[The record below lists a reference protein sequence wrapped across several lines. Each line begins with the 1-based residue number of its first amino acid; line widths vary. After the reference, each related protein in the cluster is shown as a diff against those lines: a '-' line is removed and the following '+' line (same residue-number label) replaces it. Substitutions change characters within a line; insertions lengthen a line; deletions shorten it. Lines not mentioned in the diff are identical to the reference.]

1 MSNPL
6 LVAVAN
12 ATPYTA
18 TLTSTNGNGG
28 DNITIA
34 PYTTGFT
41 GGSDADYIQIP
52 ECSAPKWYAG
62 HHILVDGRD
71 VNGAS
76 QWQVALWANDEHN
89 AVLYWNNTDGY
100 SDSNPLP
107 GTGGG
112 RVMST
117 LYIGQ
122 NPNGALFV
130 NATGRPT

>member
-18 TLTSTNGNGG
+18 TLVSTNGSGG
-28 DNITIA
+28 DNLTIY

-41 GGSDADYIQIP
+41 GGHDHDYIQIP
-52 ECSAPKWYAG
+52 ECSGEQWYND
-62 HHILVDGRD
+62 HHILLTATDS
-71 VNGAS
+71 NGAQ
-76 QWQVALWANDEHN
+76 QWQVAVWANDQNN
-89 AVLYWNNTDGY
+89 AVLYWNDTNGY
-100 SDSNPLP
+100 SDQYPLA

-112 RVMST
+112 QAIST
-117 LYIGQ
+117 LYIGT

-130 NATGRPT
+130 NATSVQT